1 MNKSKHINNLII
13 NNPVAVQGFGLLPVI
28 AVTRN
33 LKEAVL
39 MSVLIIATMLLSS
52 VFISVFKKLI
62 YEKYEYIAFMSIISA
77 FTTLMVLLAQK
88 LFPEITNNIGIY
100 LPLVAVNSLVLYRIR
115 AYAAVQKVGDTVLD
129 SITNGLGF
137 FITMLVVAFIREL
150 LGLGTLFGFRIIPKD
165 FVIPTF
171 TEPMMAFIIVGLLIA
186 FFNWYSRESKL
197 KGAK

>member
-88 LFPEITNNIGIY
+88 LF
-100 LPLVAVNSLVLYRIR
+100 VAVNSLVLYRIR